1 MEAYAPDGQQN
12 AQAEQ
17 RGPDGVPVDAV
28 RTAEHGQEIFQ
39 CGFGVWQRSFLRV
52 AAVHQ
57 VGERQAQCIR
67 QWFQRVDIRQTD
79 APLPAADGFVGHMQL
94 CGQVGLRQPAGLA
107 GPGQKGP
114 EIFGVH
120 TVHILWG
127 QDSIPGSKTQPTLRL
142 PALERKNPRRVLGQ

>member
-1 MEAYAPDGQQN
+1 MVKPKRWQLSN
-12 AQAEQ
+12 LHRKQ
-17 RGPDGVPVDAV
+17 R
-28 RTAEHGQEIFQ
+28 EI
-39 CGFGVWQRSFLRV
+39 L
-52 AAVHQ
+52 A
-57 VGERQAQCIR
+57 
-67 QWFQRVDIRQTD
+67 
-79 APLPAADGFVGHMQL
+79 
-94 CGQVGLRQPAGLA
+94 GQVGLRQPAGLA